1 MWGLNWGS
9 YLVSFI
15 FYFSPFRPA
24 VDVAMDINAVKI
36 SGRTKKYFHN
46 VGPYMYIR
54 KICLDGQSEFS

>member
-24 VDVAMDINAVKI
+24 VDVAMDIIAVKI

-46 VGPYMYIR
+46 VGPYM
-54 KICLDGQSEFS
+54 